1 MVSISTFATFDR
13 VVLPAFSW
21 LQPAD
26 VVPAFGHLGPRLAT
40 SRVLPTVWPI
50 RVVVRKAV
58 ELSSI
63 AGSSTGLP
71 DSIVC
76 LLLLPTFELHEPPLQ
91 PGLIDLPE
99 PVVSQHRL
107 SVQNLQQLLW
117 PGNPLRFPW
126 QVALPVE
133 SLPSQSVPVFVP
145 QPFLVAVATALPQLD
160 RLVVTSVNH
169 SRQLEDLTW
178 NPFPSHFPVYQLP
191 VTDQLGKHRHS
202 VFWLEELPLENFL
215 VWGCQAFPHH
225 SSASRALT
233 GLFLMR
239 QHWRAFAHRVVTGPL
254 LMVCRPLGQALIHRD
269 SGRQASMRLFSLCP
283 EQVDPVCF
291 PPEAQPFS
299 LPFCLSHRRFVGR
312 RFQVARQL
320 LAHFL
325 LPVSMPPQVALAAPP
340 TDVLDRQADSVDLVV
355 RVARLPEA
363 RDAFSTIRSSD
374 RKASA
379 LRLSAFVAPRQQ
391 RRLVSRR
398 PQVPDLASKLFH
410 FDFAV
415 SLFQVNLQSDSF
427 G

>member
-1 MVSISTFATFDR
+1 MRQHWRAFAHR
-13 VVLPAFSW
+13 VVTGPALMVCRPLNRALIHRHS
-21 LQPAD
+21 
-26 VVPAFGHLGPRLAT
+26 GHWA
-40 SRVLPTVWPI
+40 
-50 RVVVRKAV
+50 
-58 ELSSI
+58 
-63 AGSSTGLP
+63 STGLFSMRQHLQAFAHRVGTGP
-71 DSIVC
+71 PSMVC
-76 LLLLPTFELHEPPLQ
+76 RPLSQ
-91 PGLIDLPE
+91 ALI
-99 PVVSQHRL
+99 
-107 SVQNLQQLLW
+107 
-117 PGNPLRFPW
+117 
-126 QVALPVE
+126 
-133 SLPSQSVPVFVP
+133 
-145 QPFLVAVATALPQLD
+145 
-160 RLVVTSVNH
+160 
-169 SRQLEDLTW
+169 
-178 NPFPSHFPVYQLP
+178 
-191 VTDQLGKHRHS
+191 HRHS
-202 VFWLEELPLENFL
+202 GRWASTGLFWMRQHWRAFAHRVVTGPPSMVCRPLS
-215 VWGCQAFPHH
+215 QALIHRH
-225 SSASRALT
+225 SGHWALT